1 MRAMPIDPSEMKQTR
16 ETGAEGGQG
25 PSLSRHERLPVGV
38 VVERRAANSRR
49 EDVVWL
55 PVAVIPGAPATAAWT
70 LLREEGAVAQYF
82 AGVSELE
89 LIVRE
94 TPNYLLN
101 LSTERPSV
109 YVVLQPGAGDGP
121 FGVSLRVATVSPSE
135 AEAYM
140 DGAHV
145 IERVPMPEVIAAWI
159 ADYCAIY
166 HVEEKFWKR
175 RRKPHDANKGFGR
188 GSDSNDYG
196 PSSSGQSSDEKV

>member
-1 MRAMPIDPSEMKQTR
+1 MSP
-16 ETGAEGGQG
+16 
-25 PSLSRHERLPVGV
+25 HERLPVGV
-38 VVERRAANSRR
+38 IVERRPANNRW
-49 EDVVWL
+49 EDVIWR
-55 PVAVIPGAPATAAWT
+55 PVAVIPGAPATPPWT
-70 LLREEGAVAQYF
+70 LLREEGAIAQYF

-89 LIVRE
+89 LVGRE

-101 LSTERPSV
+101 LSTENPSV

-121 FGVSLRVATVSPSE
+121 FGVSLRIASVSPSE

-145 IERVPMPEVIAAWI
+145 IERVPMPEVIAAWV

-175 RRKPHDANKGFGR
+175 QRKRHDANKGFGR
-188 GSDSNDYG
+188 GSGSNDYG
-196 PSSSGQSSDEKV
+196 PSSGGSSSSGTSSDEKV